1 MIYCLTIATMLGL
14 RGGGDR
20 LRTDRMVIALLLA
33 FVLVSIL
40 SIAIPT
46 RSQSETN
53 YSPWKDINED
63 GVIDIYDFVHLANS
77 YGSAGDPTKNV
88 NIANFPLD
96 EYGNIVVCERNR
108 SVQTYKAV
116 EEITILDAS
125 RTIDGVEQGMFT
137 FSDNCAFG
145 FSPKEGFISVTKII
159 GNLYGYCEGSGFH
172 RYSVQINGMSWTQG
186 SGIDQIDSYVMH
198 SLFGCEETSVLSEVK
213 PGINML
219 TLDFMGDHVNIIK
232 VVLLVEYEYQA

>member
-1 MIYCLTIATMLGL
+1 MK
-14 RGGGDR
+14 
-20 LRTDRMVIALLLA
+20 TDRMTTALLLA

-63 GVIDIYDFVHLANS
+63 GVIDIYDVVHLASS
-77 YGSAGDPTKNV
+77 YGSAGDHTQP
-88 NIANFPLD
+88 
-96 EYGNIVVCERNR
+96 
-108 SVQTYKAV
+108 VQTYKAV

-125 RTIDGVEQGMFT
+125 RTIDGVEHGMFT

-145 FSPKEGFISVTKII
+145 FSPKEGFVGVTKII

-172 RYSVQINGMSWTQG
+172 RYSVQINGMSWMQG
-186 SGIDQIDSYVMH
+186 SRIDQIDSYVMH

-219 TLDFMGDHVNIIK
+219 TIDFMGDHVNIIK